1 MILLD
6 TLESLLEGI
15 YLGEGFADKVGQ
27 ANILVNPTSHLEY
40 IIGKTIIINM
50 PGYNPSFLKIL
61 QSNRNNIISRVY
73 RKDISQYNPYI
84 TRVNFGIMWNGRI
97 MKAEK
102 RNVLDWLWEINGFDV
117 DNPGEPKAV
126 YFPKVIDVKNNILY
140 DEKNH
145 LTCLGWVL
153 HQVGMNLDKNTRFFD
168 LDVIKTK
175 KKEVVKTR
183 IG

>member
-73 RKDISQYNPYI
+73 RKDVSQYNP
-84 TRVNFGIMWNGRI
+84 
-97 MKAEK
+97 
-102 RNVLDWLWEINGFDV
+102 
-117 DNPGEPKAV
+117 
-126 YFPKVIDVKNNILY
+126 
-140 DEKNH
+140 
-145 LTCLGWVL
+145 
-153 HQVGMNLDKNTRFFD
+153 
-168 LDVIKTK
+168 
-175 KKEVVKTR
+175 
-183 IG
+183 